1 MAKSAL
7 EELYDLMNDGVAGIA
22 NRVRAA
28 TAASRVEPLA
38 MPGEDEPPA
47 VVFLRSIVASQHK
60 GLMFHYDH
68 RTAAATALSYWERR
82 RTKAEL
88 QYAVADD
95 AERTNA
101 WRRLINGGI
110 RFHLTQ
116 HNRWPQD
123 KHILLTD
130 SDAFDVPNTDP
141 SLVLSALMLGGNRQ
155 ARRRLKRAIDE
166 PVTGVWS
173 GTEEERQALLKVLAQ
188 AMHQRLAEF
197 KHAA

>member
-1 MAKSAL
+1 MAKTAL
-7 EELYDLMNDGVAGIA
+7 EDLYDIMNDGVAGIS
-22 NRVRAA
+22 NRIRAA

-47 VVFLRSIVASQHK
+47 VMFLRSIVASQHK

-68 RTAAATALSYWERR
+68 RTAAAQALAYWERR
-82 RTKAEL
+82 CKKAEL
-88 QYAVADD
+88 QYDVADE

-116 HNRWPQD
+116 HNRWPRD
-123 KHILLTD
+123 KHILIG
-130 SDAFDVPNTDP
+130 SDEPFELPPHDP

-173 GTEEERQALLKVLAQ
+173 GTEEERQALLRVLAV

-197 KHAA
+197 KLAG